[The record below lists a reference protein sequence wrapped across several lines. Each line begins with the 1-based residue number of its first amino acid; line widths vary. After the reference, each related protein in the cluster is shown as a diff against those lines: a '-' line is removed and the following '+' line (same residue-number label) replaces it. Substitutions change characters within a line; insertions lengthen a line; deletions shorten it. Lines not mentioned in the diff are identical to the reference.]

1 MICPE
6 CRRGAMTEGR
16 ETVRYNESGL
26 PNLVLKDVAVRR
38 CPECGQFLVS
48 IPDLAG
54 LHRCIAVNLVNK
66 SERLT
71 RPEIT
76 FLRKSLGWSKAD
88 CARKLHV
95 RPEQVS
101 RWESDVSPVSM
112 QIQNE
117 LLLRAL
123 VALGQQIEDYQDHL
137 EEIATVDSISLP
149 MIAMR
154 YAHKGWE
161 PFLQEVA

>member
-1 MICPE
+1 MICPD
-6 CRRGAMTEGR
+6 CRQGAMTENR
-16 ETVRYNESGL
+16 EAIRYDESGL
-26 PNLVLKDVAVRR
+26 PNLVLKDVTVRK
-38 CPECGQFLVS
+38 CPECGHRLVS

-66 SERLT
+66 PERLM

-101 RWESDVSPVSM
+101 RWESNVSPVPM
-112 QIQNE
+112 QLQNE
-117 LLLRAL
+117 LLLRTL
-123 VALGQQIEDYQDHL
+123 VALGQQVENYQEYL
-137 EEIATVDSISLP
+137 EEIATDEPAQSQIV
-149 MIAMR
+149 AMR
-154 YAHKGWE
+154 HVRKGWE
-161 PFLQEVA
+161 TILKEVA

>member
-1 MICPE
+1 MVCPD
-6 CRRGAMTEGR
+6 CRQGEMAEAR
-16 ETVRYNESGL
+16 EAVRYDESGL
-26 PNLVLKDVAVRR
+26 MNLVLKDITVRR
-38 CPECGQFLVS
+38 CTECGNRLVS

-66 SERLT
+66 PERLS

-101 RWESDVSPVSM
+101 RWESDVSSVPM

-123 VALGQQIEDYQDHL
+123 VALGQQVENYSDFL
-137 EEIATVDSISLP
+137 EEVAVVDSERP
-149 MIAMR
+149 KMYAMR
-154 YAHKGWE
+154 HARNGWE
-161 PFLQEVA
+161 ALLKEVA